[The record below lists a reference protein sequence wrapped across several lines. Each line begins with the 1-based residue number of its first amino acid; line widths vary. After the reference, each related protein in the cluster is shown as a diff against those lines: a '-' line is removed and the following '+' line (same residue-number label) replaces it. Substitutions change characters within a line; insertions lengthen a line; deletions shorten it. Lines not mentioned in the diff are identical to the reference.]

1 MARGIANLEP
11 RRLVSASELP
21 TNIILFNESG
31 ATIFYA
37 KQRENIV
44 EAGLPVPTMNQK
56 ELLLWQGELWVGADV
71 DGSAYRWIR
80 TSPNPPLVAPD
91 EPLPETPGKEVFT
104 FPLLLNPEEEQKFTF
119 TAFRQSA
126 KTEFASLRD
135 SFKKLFKGGDD
146 AETNP

>member
-31 ATIFYA
+31 ATLFYA
-37 KQRENIV
+37 KQRENIT
-44 EAGLPVPTMNQK
+44 EAGLPVSTMTQK

-80 TSPNPPLVAPD
+80 TSPNPPLAAPD
-91 EPLPETPGKEVFT
+91 DPLPEEPKETGFT
-104 FPLLLNPEEEQKFTF
+104 FPLLLNPEEEQAFTF
-119 TAFRQSA
+119 KAFRQSA
-126 KTEFASLRD
+126 KTEFEGLRASFR
-135 SFKKLFKGGDD
+135 KLFAGGD
-146 AETNP
+146 TNA